1 MPSRSWQIQEAKN
14 KLSELIDQAN
24 DNAPQLIT
32 RRGKPVAYVV
42 SADTWER
49 QNRYSL
55 KRTIRA
61 CPYPEVFDE
70 LDVERDPD
78 PGREIDL

>member
-1 MPSRSWQIQEAKN
+1 MSNRSWQVQEAKN
-14 KLSELIDQAN
+14 KLSELIDQASE
-24 DNAPQLIT
+24 DSPQLIT

-49 QNRYSL
+49 RSRPSL
-55 KRTIRA
+55 KRILHR
-61 CPYPEVFDE
+61 CPHPELFDE
-70 LDVERDPD
+70 IIRDPS